1 MKQRSKSIGLLI
13 ELIVSILVFSISCA
27 ILLQIF
33 FSAKKS
39 SANAYKST
47 QALSCAQSLADQFRV
62 EGSMALA
69 LQTAPGGAVVELEE
83 NTYVFFFDDAF
94 APCAE
99 AQSAYRATVAV
110 REQQFRGGT
119 MCSAEI
125 AVCAQSEE
133 PLCSLEAKKYLP
145 GGVSE

>member
-1 MKQRSKSIGLLI
+1 MKQRSKSTGLLI
-13 ELIVSILVFSISCA
+13 EIIVSILVFSISCA

-39 SANAYKST
+39 SASAYESA

-69 LQTAPGGAVVELEE
+69 LQSAPDGAVLEE
-83 NTYVFFFDDAF
+83 EPDRYLFFFDESF
-94 APCAE
+94 SPCPE
-99 AQSAYRATVAV
+99 AQSVYRAAVAV
-110 REQQFRGGT
+110 RARQFPGGDLHI
-119 MCSAEI
+119 AEI
-125 AVCAQSEE
+125 SVYAKAEE

-145 GGVSE
+145 EGVNA